1 MNLLQIADKA
11 DYLVKQYKT
20 RNSITICEALHI
32 EVNPMSSQKLKGLY
46 LYVMRNAFIYLN
58 ESLSEFET
66 LWVAA
71 HELGH
76 HVIHPE
82 LARQSKR
89 ILETSLYDMSTRTE
103 KEANLFAAEL
113 LIDEK
118 ELLEY
123 IFDYGFTMDQC
134 AKAMNIPAPLIALK
148 TEIMNER
155 GSDLIVQE
163 YDRNF
168 MR

>member
-11 DYLVKQYKT
+11 DYLVKRFKT

-32 EVNPMSSQKLKGLY
+32 EVNPMSSKKLKGLY
-46 LYVMRNAFIYLN
+46 LYIMRNAFIYLN
-58 ESLSEFET
+58 ENLSEFEI

-134 AKAMNIPAPLIALK
+134 ARAMNIPASLIALK
-148 TEIMNER
+148 TEIMSER

>member
-1 MNLLQIADKA
+1 
-11 DYLVKQYKT
+11 
-20 RNSITICEALHI
+20 
-32 EVNPMSSQKLKGLY
+32 
-46 LYVMRNAFIYLN
+46 MRNAFIYLN